1 MCRYGRQLS
10 VVAYGNKKC
19 GNILREGGL
28 EASLSFL
35 RYSNRLGS
43 ALFVVVAG
51 HNEVLQAENVRAV
64 LFVRPEPTPSLWGPL
79 CR

>member
-1 MCRYGRQLS
+1 MPLWAA
-10 VVAYGNKKC
+10 VV
-19 GNILREGGL
+19 GGGLWEQEVWEHAERRRL

-51 HNEVLQAENVRAV
+51 HNEVVQAENVRAV